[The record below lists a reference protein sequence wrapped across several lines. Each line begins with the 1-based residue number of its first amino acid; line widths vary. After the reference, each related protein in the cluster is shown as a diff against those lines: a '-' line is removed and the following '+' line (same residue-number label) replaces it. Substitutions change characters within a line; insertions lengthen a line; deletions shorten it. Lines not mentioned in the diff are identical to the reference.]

1 MKSILLAAIALC
13 ASWAHAQTLT
23 VTNIN
28 GATVVEVITLNPLGL
43 ATTQILQTITGPT
56 TNPLPTNT
64 LSTSTTSTTPGG
76 VLQTIATT
84 STTQQNQGPVEQPG
98 STVLTPGGP
107 TPYTYTTTNAAGAT
121 VAVLGTFTP
130 TGPATVLPTPTT
142 TGTILNYSS
151 YVASVGTPSAAATS
165 GATRRSFSLSSG
177 WHGLLASA
185 MLGIGGGAWF
195 IML

>member
-1 MKSILLAAIALC
+1 MKSVLLAAIALC

-43 ATTQILQTITGPT
+43 ATTQILQTITGPA
-56 TNPLPTNT
+56 TNPLTSNT
-64 LSTSTTSTTPGG
+64 LSTTTSTTPGG

-84 STTQQNQGPVEQPG
+84 STTQQNQGPVEEPG

-142 TGTILNYSS
+142 TGTIINYSS
-151 YVASVGTPSAAATS
+151 YLASVGTSAAATS
-165 GATRRSFSLSSG
+165 GATRRAFSLSSG
-177 WHGLLASA
+177 WYGLVASA